1 MDTLLIIIMI
11 GLVAVVVLV
20 LIVYNSMLHN
30 RITDTAIEND
40 RLKRENNSLE
50 KENKELADELAP
62 ASMTAR
68 SPTSCARGCGLLSSR
83 PTRRTAARAV
93 ARRTIAAPAAYGF
106 QFNGSSPITRYGRMP
121 VLRSSAYAFSRLLA
135 FIQPS
140 LFSLSLVWYR

>member
-50 KENKELADELAP
+50 KENKELADELDVV
-62 ASMTAR
+62 TGGTR
-68 SPTSCARGCGLLSSR
+68 NYNNTSTGQVNL
-83 PTRRTAARAV
+83 TD
-93 ARRTIAAPAAYGF
+93 
-106 QFNGSSPITRYGRMP
+106 Q
-121 VLRSSAYAFSRLLA
+121 
-135 FIQPS
+135 
-140 LFSLSLVWYR
+140 

>member
-50 KENKELADELAP
+50 KENKELADELDVV
-62 ASMTAR
+62 TGGTR
-68 SPTSCARGCGLLSSR
+68 NYINNTSTSQVNL
-83 PTRRTAARAV
+83 TD
-93 ARRTIAAPAAYGF
+93 
-106 QFNGSSPITRYGRMP
+106 Q
-121 VLRSSAYAFSRLLA
+121 
-135 FIQPS
+135 
-140 LFSLSLVWYR
+140 

>member
-50 KENKELADELAP
+50 KENKELADELDVV
-62 ASMTAR
+62 T
-68 SPTSCARGCGLLSSR
+68 GG
-83 PTRRTAARAV
+83 TRNYFTQGNNTGQANV
-93 ARRTIAAPAAYGF
+93 TD
-106 QFNGSSPITRYGRMP
+106 Q
-121 VLRSSAYAFSRLLA
+121 
-135 FIQPS
+135 
-140 LFSLSLVWYR
+140 

>member
-50 KENKELADELAP
+50 KENKELADELDVV
-62 ASMTAR
+62 T
-68 SPTSCARGCGLLSSR
+68 GG
-83 PTRRTAARAV
+83 TRHLNNTN
-93 ARRTIAAPAAYGF
+93 TG
-106 QFNGSSPITRYGRMP
+106 QSN
-121 VLRSSAYAFSRLLA
+121 LND
-135 FIQPS
+135 
-140 LFSLSLVWYR
+140 

>member
-50 KENKELADELAP
+50 KENTELADELDVV
-62 ASMTAR
+62 TGGTR
-68 SPTSCARGCGLLSSR
+68 NYINNTSTGQVNL
-83 PTRRTAARAV
+83 TD
-93 ARRTIAAPAAYGF
+93 
-106 QFNGSSPITRYGRMP
+106 Q
-121 VLRSSAYAFSRLLA
+121 
-135 FIQPS
+135 
-140 LFSLSLVWYR
+140 

>member
-50 KENKELADELAP
+50 KENKVLADELDVV
-62 ASMTAR
+62 T
-68 SPTSCARGCGLLSSR
+68 GG
-83 PTRRTAARAV
+83 TRNYYQGNNT
-93 ARRTIAAPAAYGF
+93 G
-106 QFNGSSPITRYGRMP
+106 QSN
-121 VLRSSAYAFSRLLA
+121 LND
-135 FIQPS
+135 
-140 LFSLSLVWYR
+140 

>member
-50 KENKELADELAP
+50 KENKELADELDVV
-62 ASMTAR
+62 T
-68 SPTSCARGCGLLSSR
+68 GG
-83 PTRRTAARAV
+83 TRTHINNQGNIGQ
-93 ARRTIAAPAAYGF
+93 TNLID
-106 QFNGSSPITRYGRMP
+106 Q
-121 VLRSSAYAFSRLLA
+121 
-135 FIQPS
+135 
-140 LFSLSLVWYR
+140 